1 MNKSYRKKI
10 TNDIGIVFNV
20 TLTKEKNGPPEYKS
34 ESYLH
39 YIVMKLY
46 LYFDFEPL

>member
-20 TLTKEKNGPPEYKS
+20 TLTKEKNAKYITFQGNQHGRKKS
-34 ESYLH
+34 
-39 YIVMKLY
+39 ITKVW
-46 LYFDFEPL
+46 